1 MNKSKKLGRLV
12 TAGILT
18 AAMNMSML
26 GTALAVD
33 SVDNYG
39 SAATTYGLGDDDIV
53 ETYTFKNGD
62 ENVTV
67 SVPSAADRCSIAVY
81 GIKPLVTKDAED
93 KTVTSY
99 EGITVKAYHLI
110 EGNYNRYGFTGWTQ
124 TEETAAVEGGKFE
137 TFNNVVANKGQVVA
151 IDIFK
156 YLDANGNPTND
167 EDKKAENNPDY
178 NEGKIITETNISSIA
193 KAITKDRNLVESIP
207 LTVDENGVFRS
218 DVAEAGTYLI
228 LVETNKVGV
237 IYNPMIVSN
246 DYSNSSNAQSL
257 SNVTETKTVAITKDA
272 DRYHDE
278 EEGRGVKVD
287 DNNSFTD
294 YDFALDA
301 SKVSGL
307 LTIDDENLLPS
318 KQDNEKYAESREEV
332 KYVRSTEANGNVYT
346 IKFTDGA
353 GDENTVKTMALKGRA
368 YAKMS
373 TIGLEK
379 NIVFASTDNFDDQKY
394 NENDMVLSETDKF
407 YYSKYDDASKG
418 NILTFD
424 IMTSVPDYSNIYF
437 GDETDFVFDIIDNQ
451 GIGLEKV
458 DLTKVKVYAGTSVK
472 TNAEEIAAEIVK
484 EDNLLSAEGTY
495 AITDLAATDLSD
507 FSDNGFKISFTK
519 DWVLSADNANKKI
532 IVRYATKLSK
542 DAKIG
547 LEGNAN
553 EVFLNYTTAPTIG
566 EGEDKRPQ
574 RGYKFD
580 FAMEYTFSPVVY
592 KVDEEGRV
600 VVDDNGEFVVDAD
613 ADDYATAVEKSEADA
628 PLAGAKFHL
637 IRIGNRMGMVDGVVH
652 TANLIPDGTTIDTD
666 FWNSDA
672 YDELDTWDLTSQ
684 DDGLLTFD
692 SAELNGIDEGLYAL
706 VEYEAPKGY
715 TLNDRVYYIDI
726 TPNYDETKKSFI
738 GVNVALTDDKN
749 TTLGTALLD
758 GTHYEKA
765 ATKDAPLDQEERL
778 LTSYEIAE
786 WNSGTTGTTD
796 LTVNPQ
802 DDADTKITTVFSWD
816 DAEAGSKNVALDV
829 IAIPNTKLT
838 KLPSTGGIGTYVFTC
853 IGLVLMGGV
862 VVLATKKKKEEE

>member
-18 AAMNMSML
+18 AAMSMSML
-26 GTALAVD
+26 GTALAAD
-33 SVDNYG
+33 PVDNYG
-39 SAATTYGLGDDDIV
+39 SEATTYGLGDDDVV
-53 ETYTFKNGD
+53 ETYTFKDGD

-81 GIKPLVTKDAED
+81 GIKPLVTKNAED

-124 TEETAAVEGGKFE
+124 TKETAAVEGGKFE

-151 IDIFK
+151 IDNFK
-156 YLDANGNPTND
+156 YLDANGNPTNTKSD
-167 EDKKAENNPDY
+167 TTTSNPDY
-178 NEGKIITETNISSIA
+178 NEGKIITEENISSIA
-193 KAITKDRNLVESIP
+193 KAITKDRLLVESIP

-228 LVETNKVGV
+228 LVETNKAGV

-257 SNVTETKTVAITKDA
+257 SNVTVTKTAAITKDA

-287 DNNSFTD
+287 PNNSFTD

-318 KQDNEKYAESREEV
+318 KQDNKKYVESREKV

-346 IKFTDGA
+346 IKFTDGT
-353 GDENTVKTMALKGRA
+353 GDENTVKTMALQGRA

-418 NILTFD
+418 DTLTFD

-437 GDETDFVFDIIDNQ
+437 GDETEFVFDIIDNQ
-451 GIGLEKV
+451 GVGLEKV

-472 TNAEEIAAEIVK
+472 TNAEDIAADIVK
-484 EDNLLSAEGTY
+484 EGNLLSAKDTY

-507 FSDNGFKISFTK
+507 FSDNGFKISFAK

-542 DAKIG
+542 DAEIG

-637 IRIGNRMGMVDGVVH
+637 IRIGNRMGMADGAH
-652 TANLIPDGTTIDTD
+652 TANLIPAGTAIDAD

-726 TPNYDETKKSFI
+726 TPKYNEAKKSFI

-765 ATKDAPLDQEERL
+765 ATKNGPLDQEERL

-786 WNSGTTGTTD
+786 WNSGTTGTAD
-796 LTVNPQ
+796 LDVNPQ

-816 DAEAGSKNVALDV
+816 DEEASNKNVALDV

-853 IGLVLMGGV
+853 VGLVLMGGV